1 MNRFFTAIML
11 ITVLAAGVVAAD
23 FTTVL
28 EQVAA
33 YDFGDSR
40 ESLTGLSD
48 ILRISVNDQAQMA
61 EYEKAMLK
69 VLTAKKTSFASKQY
83 LCKELS
89 IMGTDT
95 SVRTLAKML
104 RKKETSDIARYALER
119 IPGETVDA
127 ELVKALKKSKG
138 TSKIGVMNTIG
149 NRGIDSAANGLKKAL
164 GDKNPAVAGAAAS
177 ALGRIGTHETAT
189 ILGDALTSAQG
200 SLRED
205 IVDAYLDNA
214 VAFIKADEKNNAQ
227 SIYQL
232 LFTEKESLPTR
243 TAALTGL
250 VRTVDDPTTF
260 VVDVLENED
269 MDAGL
274 KATAISLVHQC
285 KRSMDVSLIADELPN
300 LSTVAKVQLLTA
312 LRERGDVAAHD
323 QVAAQLKNDNS
334 DVSIAAISALS
345 VLGNKGDVVLLA
357 ETAATSAGD
366 IQEAAQASL
375 ALLSAPGVDN
385 AVLAALPKVDAKT
398 KVELVQS
405 IGDRQMKTAVLTLLN
420 AAKDENAR
428 VRVAALRALGQV
440 AAADDMGAL
449 VDLLIIAE
457 SNAERREAERTVVAV
472 ATKIEPAEKRGTA
485 IMQALPGVQDMA
497 AKSSLLLVL
506 GRIGVADALP
516 ILKDGLSSDDAE
528 LKRAAIL
535 SLSEWPTPEPAD
547 ALLNVA
553 KTAKEASHKVLG
565 LRGYIQL
572 AGLETERPKPET
584 VAMYKTALDIAESAS
599 EKRRALSGL
608 ARVECPGALLLA
620 GEYLSDS
627 ELQGEAEIAV
637 MDNAWRTRNSKTPER
652 KAVLQ
657 KVYEKTMDDE
667 HKRDAKRLIDE
678 YDK

>member
-23 FTTVL
+23 FSTVL

-48 ILRISVNDQAQMA
+48 ILRTSVNDQAQMA

-69 VLTAKKTSFASKQY
+69 VLTAKETSFASKQY

-89 IMGTDT
+89 IMGTDA

-149 NRGIDSAANGLKKAL
+149 NRGIVSAASGLKKAL

-189 ILGDALTSAQG
+189 ILGDALASAQG

-260 VVDVLENED
+260 IVDVLENED
-269 MDAGL
+269 MGAGL

-285 KRSMDVSLIADELPN
+285 KRPLDVSLIADELPN

-323 QVAAQLKNDNS
+323 QVAAQLKNDNL
-334 DVSIAAISALS
+334 DVSVAAISALS
-345 VLGNKGDVVLLA
+345 VLGNKDDVVLLA
-357 ETAATSAGD
+357 EIAATSAGD

-457 SNAERREAERTVVAV
+457 
-472 ATKIEPAEKRGTA
+472 
-485 IMQALPGVQDMA
+485 
-497 AKSSLLLVL
+497 
-506 GRIGVADALP
+506 
-516 ILKDGLSSDDAE
+516 
-528 LKRAAIL
+528 
-535 SLSEWPTPEPAD
+535 
-547 ALLNVA
+547 
-553 KTAKEASHKVLG
+553 
-565 LRGYIQL
+565 
-572 AGLETERPKPET
+572 
-584 VAMYKTALDIAESAS
+584 
-599 EKRRALSGL
+599 
-608 ARVECPGALLLA
+608 
-620 GEYLSDS
+620 
-627 ELQGEAEIAV
+627 
-637 MDNAWRTRNSKTPER
+637 
-652 KAVLQ
+652 
-657 KVYEKTMDDE
+657 
-667 HKRDAKRLIDE
+667 
-678 YDK
+678 